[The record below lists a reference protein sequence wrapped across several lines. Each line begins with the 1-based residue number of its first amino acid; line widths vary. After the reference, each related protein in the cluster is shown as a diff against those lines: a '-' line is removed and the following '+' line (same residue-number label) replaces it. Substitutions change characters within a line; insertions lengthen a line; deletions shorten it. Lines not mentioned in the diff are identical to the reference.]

1 MMRPSRFRRPPL
13 YGILYAL
20 AMSLTIYAIKVML
33 FPGKRRSS
41 TTHIPL
47 EPLPEL
53 PLVEPVSLLQPMNL
67 AGQPTKIRL
76 GRRMFTFATATV
88 LIAVIAAIFVFSVQS
103 YSGTLVQVGSEP
115 VKAAQPVLPRPTFER
130 GIIYPQWNPNGYG
143 TLDTA
148 WQQGVAQIKTQT
160 GAQWIEIPV
169 LFTQSTSNSTV
180 VEISQSA
187 PTPQAFTEGIQ
198 RVHALGYKVFFVPLM
213 QVVQAGGWSGSISF
227 QTLAQ
232 QQAWF
237 NSYWKVIQPYV
248 TAAANNHVE
257 QMAIGTELQALQQ
270 TVPVSLW
277 NQLITNIRSVY
288 KNTLTYDMNW
298 SSLTMPM
305 PGWLKNPNLT
315 YIGVSTYIPLEDTP
329 VRVDPQQMPALWQE
343 KIKTKLDALAIQL
356 GKQVIISEIGYRN
369 STDALY
375 QSWQAY
381 SKAKPD
387 PAEQAGAYNA
397 ALSNVLGD
405 THIAGTFFWGW
416 NDVGLFAIAGQPAVQ
431 TLLKWYTLKQA

>member
-1 MMRPSRFRRPPL
+1 PIEPIVLPQPVN
-13 YGILYAL
+13 GVGQ
-20 AMSLTIYAIKVML
+20 TTKV
-33 FPGKRRSS
+33 
-41 TTHIPL
+41 
-47 EPLPEL
+47 
-53 PLVEPVSLLQPMNL
+53 
-67 AGQPTKIRL
+67 RL
-76 GRRMFTFATATV
+76 GRRVYTFATATV
-88 LIAVIAAIFVFSVQS
+88 LTVLIATIFVLSVHS
-103 YSGTLVQVGSEP
+103 YSGALMQVGSEP
-115 VKAAQPVLPRPTFER
+115 AKAAQPSLLRPTYER
-130 GIIYPQWNPNGYG
+130 GVIYPQWTPNGYG
-143 TLDTA
+143 TLDTV
-148 WQQGVAQIKTQT
+148 WQQDVAQIKTQT

-169 LFTQSTSNSTV
+169 LFTQSTSNSINV
-180 VEISQSA
+180 GMSQSA
-187 PTPQAFTEGIQ
+187 PTPQAFAEGIQ

-213 QVVQAGGWSGSISF
+213 QVVQVGGWSGSITF
-227 QTLAQ
+227 QTAAQ
-232 QQAWF
+232 EQAWF
-237 NSYWKVIQPYV
+237 DSYWKALQPFV
-248 TAAANNHVE
+248 TAAAINHVE

-270 TVPVSLW
+270 TVPASLW
-277 NQLITNIRSVY
+277 NTLITNIRSVF

-298 SSLTMPM
+298 SSLATPV
-305 PGWLKNPNLT
+305 PTWFKNPNLT
-315 YIGVSTYIPLEDTP
+315 YIGVSTYIPLEDKP
-329 VRVDPQQMPALWQE
+329 MRVDPQQISALWQE

-375 QSWQAY
+375 QTWLAN